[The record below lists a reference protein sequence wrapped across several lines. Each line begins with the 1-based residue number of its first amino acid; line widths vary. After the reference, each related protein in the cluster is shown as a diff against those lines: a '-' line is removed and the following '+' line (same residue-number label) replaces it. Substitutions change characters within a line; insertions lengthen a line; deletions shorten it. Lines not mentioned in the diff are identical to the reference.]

1 MTEIQDLV
9 AQAIQ
14 KVKEIEER
22 LRRTVVSD
30 IAPATLSKQESATLQ
45 ENGSR
50 TKSASRAWTI
60 LE

>member
-1 MTEIQDLV
+1 MTTINKLV
-9 AQAIQ
+9 ARALQ

-30 IAPATLSKQESATLQ
+30 IGPATLSKQESATLQ

-50 TKSASRAWTI
+50 TKSASRAGTI
-60 LE
+60 LA

>member
-1 MTEIQDLV
+1 MTKINELV
-9 AQAIQ
+9 ARAIE
-14 KVKEIEER
+14 KVREIEER

-30 IAPATLSKQESATLQ
+30 IGPAKLSKQESATLQ

-50 TKSASRAWTI
+50 TKSASRARAI